1 MGSGADARMTLLARS
16 ILGLAAGL
24 LLAVGLSLVPLLA
37 LAVFVGAM
45 LYGPVAIW
53 RHDAAQA
60 AFVGGLLVGAA
71 LVLAYGWVSTYG
83 ACRTTTDF
91 CGNANLLP
99 LATVT
104 VLGLA
109 EGVAV
114 SLVARRHQRPV
125 R

>member
-1 MGSGADARMTLLARS
+1 MDGGADARMTLLARS

-24 LLAVGLSLVPLLA
+24 LVAVGLSLMPPLA
-37 LAVFVGAM
+37 IAVVVGAM

-53 RHDAAQA
+53 RHDASQA
-60 AFVGGLLVGAA
+60 AFVGGLLVGAG
-71 LVLAYGWVSTYG
+71 LVLAYGSVSTYA

-91 CGNANLLP
+91 CGNTNLLP
-99 LATVT
+99 LAAVT
-104 VLGLA
+104 ALGLV

-114 SLVARRHQRPV
+114 FLLARRHHRPV